1 LRKLAGRSMDMRRL
15 LERPLLALGTL
26 ALAVAAAID
35 LQAAGTTSGTDT
47 QPAEALT
54 GLRAEYG
61 DVLAL
66 EGTAKQEILAIA
78 RLLRASPSMAVDR
91 TQASGE
97 YCLKSGAGTM
107 VHFATKPDATP
118 EDIVYEFDAT
128 ELMKAG
134 LRTER
139 LPVLPGLGKMT
150 PGHWYY
156 LAKGR
161 VDPHHE
167 HPMPA
172 PEILIAVDLP

>member
-1 LRKLAGRSMDMRRL
+1 MDIRARL
-15 LERPLLALGTL
+15 QSPLLVLTTLVL
-26 ALAVAAAID
+26 ALAGAVD
-35 LQAAGTTSGTDT
+35 LHRADTRPGTDER
-47 QPAEALT
+47 PAEKLT

-78 RLLRASPSMAVDR
+78 RILRASPSMAVDR
-91 TQASGE
+91 SQASGE

-107 VHFATKPDATP
+107 VHFTTKPEATP

-134 LRTER
+134 LQTGR
-139 LPVLPGLGKMT
+139 LPVLPGLGKMS

-156 LAKGR
+156 LAKGT

-172 PEILIAVDLP
+172 PEILIAVDVR